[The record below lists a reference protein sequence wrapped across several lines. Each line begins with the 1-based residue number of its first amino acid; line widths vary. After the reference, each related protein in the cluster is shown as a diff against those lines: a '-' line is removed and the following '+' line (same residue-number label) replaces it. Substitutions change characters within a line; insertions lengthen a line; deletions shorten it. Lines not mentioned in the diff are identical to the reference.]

1 MFDDFEYTEDTEK
14 HTNKKTI
21 SFTPNS
27 KGNDIFSF
35 MKVIGKTSSSTI
47 KNDKKIVP
55 LKEEPQVGITDDL
68 LEGLSE
74 EQKLAFHKIS
84 EGENVFITGPG
95 GTGKTFM
102 LRRIHE
108 YNAKNGKKMAVT
120 AMTGCAALLLECN
133 AKTLHSWS
141 GIKLA
146 KGLKEDTISRVIRSG
161 YYKKNWKNASG
172 LIIDEVSMMSQKVLE
187 IIEEIARI
195 TKKNNKP
202 FGGMQVIF
210 IGDFFQLPP
219 VENYGDSDSGKF
231 CFESPIW
238 NNIFKKEN
246 HIVLK
251 TIFRQ
256 NDNDYIR
263 ILNEARQG
271 ELNKDSAQVLLEQSK
286 KKCDKS
292 DNIPTKL
299 FPNRA
304 KTDLVNNT
312 MFSKI
317 DKDDFIYTIETNTD
331 YDKKLETGTPFNEE
345 EIQKIKMA
353 SKKDLEMELMFMSN
367 NVPCAHNLKLKIGCL
382 VMCTINLD
390 MTNGICNGSQGT
402 IVDIVKR
409 SGEFVPVVQF
419 YNGIKREITKH
430 YWQSEDY
437 PCVAVGQYPLI
448 LAWALTIHKI
458 QGATLSTAEID
469 IGNGIFEYGQSYVA
483 LSRVKSLEGLYL
495 SSFNPDKVRA
505 NPIVKQFYSAL

>member
-1 MFDDFEYTEDTEK
+1 MFDEFECAENTDK
-14 HTNKKTI
+14 DTNKKTI
-21 SFTPNS
+21 SFVPNN

-35 MKVIGKTSSSTI
+35 MKVISKTSSPNTQ
-47 KNDKKIVP
+47 NDKIKASS
-55 LKEEPQVGITDDL
+55 ENHQQDDIAPEL

-74 EQKLAFHKIS
+74 EQKHAFHKIS
-84 EGENVFITGPG
+84 KGENVFITGPG

-102 LRRIHE
+102 LKRIHE
-108 YNAKNGKKMAVT
+108 YNAKRGKKMAVT

-146 KGLKEDTISRVIRSG
+146 KGSKEETISRVIRSG
-161 YYKKNWKNASG
+161 YYKKNWKNATG
-172 LIIDEVSMMSQKVLE
+172 LIVDEVSMMSQKILE
-187 IIEEIARI
+187 IIEEIARSI
-195 TKKNNKP
+195 KKNNKP

-219 VENYGDSDSGKF
+219 VENYGDSASGKF

-238 NNIFKKEN
+238 KNIFNKEN
-246 HIVLK
+246 HIMLN

-256 NDNDYIR
+256 KDNNYIR

-271 ELNKDSAQVLLEQSK
+271 ELNLDSITTLLEQSNK
-286 KKCDKS
+286 KSNES

-317 DKDDFIYTIETNTD
+317 EKDEFVYVIETNTD
-331 YDKKLETGTPFNEE
+331 YDKKLESGTPFNEK
-345 EIQKIKMA
+345 EIQKMKLA
-353 SKKDLEMELMFMSN
+353 SQKDLEMELMFMTN

-402 IVDIVKR
+402 IIDIVKR

-430 YWQSEDY
+430 YWQSEDF

-495 SSFNPDKVRA
+495 SSFNPEKVRA
-505 NPIVKQFYSAL
+505 NPIVKKFYDSI

>member
-1 MFDDFEYTEDTEK
+1 MFDDFEYTEK
-14 HTNKKTI
+14 QTNKKTI

-35 MKVIGKTSSSTI
+35 MKVISKDSSSSVE
-47 KNDKKIVP
+47 NDKKIVSTE
-55 LKEEPQVGITDDL
+55 KQQSNEIPQGL

-74 EQKLAFHKIS
+74 EQQHAFHKIAG
-84 EGENVFITGPG
+84 GENVFITGPG

-108 YNAKNGKKMAVT
+108 YNLKVGRKMAVT

-146 KGLKEDTISRVIRSG
+146 KGQKEDTIGRVIRSG
-161 YYKKNWKNASG
+161 YYKKNWKNVSG
-172 LIIDEVSMMSQKVLE
+172 IIIDEVSMMSQKVLE

-195 TKKNNKP
+195 IKKNNKP

-219 VENYGDSDSGKF
+219 IENYGDKDSGKF

-238 NNIFKKEN
+238 NSIFNKDN
-246 HIVLK
+246 HIVLN

-256 NDNDYIR
+256 NDNKYIR
-263 ILNEARQG
+263 ILNEAREG
-271 ELNKDSAQVLLEQSK
+271 GLTKESVGVLLEQSK
-286 KKCDKS
+286 KECHKD

-299 FPNRA
+299 FPNRV

-317 DKDDFIYTIETNTD
+317 DKEEFIYTIETNTD
-331 YDKKLETGTPFNEE
+331 YDTKIDTGSPFNEKE
-345 EIQKIKMA
+345 LQRMKLA
-353 SKKDLEMELMFMSN
+353 SKKDLEMELMFMSS
-367 NVPCAHNLKLKIGCL
+367 NVPCSHNLKLKIGCL

-390 MTNGICNGSQGT
+390 MNNGICNGSQG
-402 IVDIVKR
+402 IIIDIVKR
-409 SGEFVPVVQF
+409 RGEFIPVVQF
-419 YNGIKREITKH
+419 YNGIRREITKH
-430 YWQSEDY
+430 YWQSEDF
-437 PCVAVGQYPLI
+437 PCVAVGQFPLI

-505 NPIVKQFYSAL
+505 NPIVKQFYASV